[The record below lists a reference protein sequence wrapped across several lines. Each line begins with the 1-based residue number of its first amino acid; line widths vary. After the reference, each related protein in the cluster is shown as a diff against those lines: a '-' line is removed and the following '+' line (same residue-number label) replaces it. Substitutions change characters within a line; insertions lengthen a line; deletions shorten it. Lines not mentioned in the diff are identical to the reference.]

1 MMKKVNFK
9 AISKCFLYTLLVVV
23 FYSCEL
29 NKQTLKNFEGY
40 VVYEKTELLN
50 GGKQFTLIKKEEIK
64 KVFVY
69 TLDYRIYQIGD
80 TIK

>member
-1 MMKKVNFK
+1 MNELFK
-9 AISKCFLYTLLVVV
+9 SKIGKCFLYVLLVVV
-23 FYSCEL
+23 FYSCEA

-40 VVYEKTELLN
+40 VVYEKTETFS
-50 GGKQFTLIKKEEIK
+50 GKTITLIKNDTVK

-69 TLDYRIYQIGD
+69 VLDYRIYQVGD

>member
-1 MMKKVNFK
+1 MKNIIKKRGIKN
-9 AISKCFLYTLLVVV
+9 ALYALLVVV
-23 FYSCEL
+23 FYSCEP

-40 VVYEKTELLN
+40 VVYDKKQLLN
-50 GGKQFTLIKKEEIK
+50 GGKPLTLIKNDTVK

-69 TLDYRIYQIGD
+69 TLDYRRYKIGD